1 MKFLSHKV
9 SKPKF
14 LHQSQT
20 KVSELKF
27 LNPRLLISKFQTTV
41 PKLKFPSQSF
51 QAKASKLDFPAK
63 AFRPKFPS
71 QRSQDKVL
79 S

>member
-9 SKPKF
+9 SKLKF

-27 LNPRLLISKFQTTV
+27 LNPRLLISKSQTTV